1 MDLGE
6 WKIPSS
12 ASGLGE
18 TLFSVER
25 LSDARTPLA
34 GFFSIL
40 LDDSAFADI
49 VGDIAG
55 GIGEANDRFCADIGN
70 HAGKSFPALLVE

>member
-1 MDLGE
+1 M
-6 WKIPSS
+6 S
-12 ASGLGE
+12 
-18 TLFSVER
+18 R
-25 LSDARTPLA
+25 MPLA
-34 GFFSIL
+34 GFFSTL

-70 HAGKSFPALLVE
+70 HVGKSFPALLVE